1 MNDEK
6 LGLPRVKFLG
16 PIMFE
21 AGQRRELRYEITEID
36 TPFHVMGFAVPHD
49 MKLTG
54 FMIHDIRRNGVS
66 QAISNN
72 PIPLLAF
79 SDEAVGINIDIE
91 TLRYGDSISVGISN
105 GSSDSAIFVGIL
117 YGVSESNVT
126 IDDASKTDGSSYVAS
141 FGPRMIEAHSEAT
154 LEVELKMDLQ
164 PTLFMVPMAIGFDFD
179 IRQLDVAGK
188 PQLDGSVDA
197 SRIDECQQ
205 QRNANLQRASALTF
219 SNAGKKGDKIKLVVY
234 NKTAFQRSFS
244 GVLFGKAVS

>member
-79 SDEAVGINIDIE
+79 SDEAVGI
-91 TLRYGDSISVGISN
+91 
-105 GSSDSAIFVGIL
+105 
-117 YGVSESNVT
+117 
-126 IDDASKTDGSSYVAS
+126 
-141 FGPRMIEAHSEAT
+141 
-154 LEVELKMDLQ
+154 
-164 PTLFMVPMAIGFDFD
+164 
-179 IRQLDVAGK
+179 
-188 PQLDGSVDA
+188 
-197 SRIDECQQ
+197 
-205 QRNANLQRASALTF
+205 
-219 SNAGKKGDKIKLVVY
+219 KLVVY